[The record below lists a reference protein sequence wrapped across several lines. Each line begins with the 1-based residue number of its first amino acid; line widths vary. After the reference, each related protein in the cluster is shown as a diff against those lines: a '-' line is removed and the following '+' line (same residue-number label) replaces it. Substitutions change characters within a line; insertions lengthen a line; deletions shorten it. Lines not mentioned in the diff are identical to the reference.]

1 MRICVCLRLKQ
12 FGAASGRFCKT
23 NALRRECLSSF
34 ETALTNDE
42 MNYHDNVLRL
52 IGNTPLIKLSRLN
65 KGLKPLILA
74 KMENLNPGFSV
85 KDRIGISMVEAAER
99 EGLLKPGGTIV
110 EATSGNTGIG
120 LAIVAAV
127 RGYKCIFVMTDKAS
141 VEKARYLKALGADVV
156 ITPVSAKP
164 GTPDHYVSTARRIA
178 AETPNSFYPDQ
189 YSHPANPEAHYRT
202 TGPELWEQTEGKI
215 THFVSGIGTGGT
227 ISGTGRF
234 LKEKNP
240 NIKIIGADP
249 IGSIYK
255 TYKETGKIPE
265 TTPYLVEGIGQEV
278 LPPNAQ
284 MRYVDEVLNI
294 SDHDSFETARQLSR
308 HEGIFC
314 GGSTGTNCAAALR
327 VAHEL
332 DQDAVVV
339 FIVCDTGEH
348 YLSKFHSD
356 EWMKEKRL
364 LEPQKITAGLIS
376 ETKGKQAPRA
386 LVTVAPGDL
395 VAAALAKMNEMG
407 LTQIPVME
415 DGKSVGS
422 LRENHLLSK
431 VFADRD
437 LLEAPVSK
445 VMDKGFPTVDIDDSV
460 NAVSRKLRTSPAV
473 LIEEYGRITG
483 IITRHDVLD
492 VSGDGE

>member
-1 MRICVCLRLKQ
+1 MDYY
-12 FGAASGRFCKT
+12 
-23 NALRRECLSSF
+23 E
-34 ETALTNDE
+34 
-42 MNYHDNVLRL
+42 NVLGL
-52 IGNTPLIKLSRLN
+52 VGHTPLVKLNRLN

-85 KDRIGISMVEAAER
+85 KDRIGISMIEAAER
-99 EGLLKPGGTIV
+99 AGLLKPGGTIV

-120 LAIVAAV
+120 LALAASV

-156 ITPVSAKP
+156 ITPVSAKH

-202 TGPELWEQTEGKI
+202 TGPELWEQTKGKI

-227 ISGTGRF
+227 ISGAGRF

-240 NIKIIGADP
+240 KIKVIGADP
-249 IGSIYK
+249 FGSIYK

-278 LPPNAQ
+278 LPANAHMQ
-284 MRYVDEVLNI
+284 YVDEVLNVT
-294 SDHDSFETARQLSR
+294 DHDSFETARQLGR
-308 HEGIFC
+308 VEGIFC

-327 VAHEL
+327 VAHDL
-332 DQDAVVV
+332 DENAIVV

-348 YLSKFHSD
+348 YLTKFHSD

-364 LEPQKITAGLIS
+364 LEPQKITAGLIC
-376 ETKGKQAPRA
+376 ETKGARSPKD
-386 LVTVAPGDL
+386 LVTVTPNER
-395 VAAALAKMNEMG
+395 VAAALAMMNEMG
-407 LTQIPVME
+407 LTQIPVLE

-422 LRENHLLSK
+422 LREAHLLSK
-431 VFADRD
+431 VFNQRD
-437 LLEAPVSK
+437 LLEAPVSE
-445 VMDKGFPTVDIDDSV
+445 VMDKSFPIVGVDDDV
-460 NAVSRKLRTSPAV
+460 NQVTRKLRTHPAV

-483 IITRHDVLD
+483 IITRHDMLD
-492 VSGDGE
+492 TSA